1 MDWISLVGSGRGLG
15 CLFLTLVVYF
25 FFLGVGFENDTLRF
39 IDAAEF
45 LM

>member
-1 MDWISLVGSGRGLG
+1 MGWISLVGSGRGLG

-25 FFLGVGFENDTLRF
+25 FLGVGFENDTLRF